1 MKTKGLETL
10 AAQEIR
16 DPGAVTNAWKTKKN
30 LGRDRERQVR
40 ALCKSVVGIPV
51 ATQTIQEGV
60 LDYLSLFS

>member
-16 DPGAVTNAWKTKKN
+16 DPEAVTNAWTEKRI
-30 LGRDRERQVR
+30 LECDRERQVR
-40 ALCKSVVGIPV
+40 VLYKSVVGIPV

-60 LDYLSLFS
+60 LVYLSLFS